1 MGARTH
7 RPECWGPLTPTDLL
21 RRLAAADQRV
31 TAEASRSG
39 HHPTPAYF
47 IAWEGLSEH
56 YRKGR
61 PLNPARLPWHAQ
73 RVVEDIQTQRSD
85 W

>member
-7 RPECWGPLTPTDLL
+7 RPECWGPLTPADLL
-21 RRLAAADQRV
+21 RRLAAADQQA
-31 TAEASRSG
+31 TAEANRSG

-47 IAWEGLSEH
+47 IAWEGLSWLYH
-56 YRKGR
+56 RGR
-61 PLNPARLPWHAQ
+61 PLNPVRLPWHAQ
-73 RVVEDIQTQRSD
+73 RAVEDIQTQRVD

>member
-7 RPECWGPLTPTDLL
+7 RPECWGPLTPADLL
-21 RRLAAADQRV
+21 RRLAAADQQA
-31 TAEASRSG
+31 TAEANRSG

-47 IAWEGLSEH
+47 IAWEGLSELYH
-56 YRKGR
+56 RGR
-61 PLNPARLPWHAQ
+61 PLNPARLPWNAQ
-73 RVVEDIQTQRSD
+73 RAVEDIQTQRVD

>member
-21 RRLAAADQRV
+21 RRLAAADQWV

-47 IAWEGLSEH
+47 IAWEGLSWLYH
-56 YRKGR
+56 RGR
-61 PLNPARLPWHAQ
+61 PLNPVRLPWHAQ
-73 RVVEDIQTQRSD
+73 RAVEDIQTQRVD